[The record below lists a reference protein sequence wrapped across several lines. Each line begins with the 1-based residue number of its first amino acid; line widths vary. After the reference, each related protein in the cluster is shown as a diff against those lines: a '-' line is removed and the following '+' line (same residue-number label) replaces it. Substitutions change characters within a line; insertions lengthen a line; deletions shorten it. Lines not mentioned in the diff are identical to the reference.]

1 MLKNISVVVIAAA
14 IAILGG
20 AWVTSATLLNFNR
33 IGSITIGIWAA
44 HPLEGTPDSDPYAKA
59 RLARD
64 ASIAM
69 GAAEGVTFFAEDDD
83 DGETLVGTCDYVLKG
98 ANLAARF
105 WTLSSLDTN
114 KRTVIEAR
122 EGLPVSLTSDNLAYG
137 AKQQFEIEIS
147 AYARPGNWLA
157 ITPGETFLL
166 ALNLYDSPIATNKG
180 LVATQLPSI
189 KRVRCHG

>member
-1 MLKNISVVVIAAA
+1 MLKKFSIVMVAAT

-20 AWVTSATLLNFNR
+20 AWLTDATLANFNR
-33 IGSITIGIWAA
+33 IGSVSIGIWTA

-64 ASIAM
+64 ANISM
-69 GAAEGVTFFAEDDD
+69 GAAEGVSFFAEVDD
-83 DGETLVGTCDYVLKG
+83 DGEALVSTCDYVLKG

-105 WTLSSLDTN
+105 WTLLPLDTN
-114 KRTVIEAR
+114 KRAVAAAR
-122 EGLPVSLTSDNLAYG
+122 EGLPVSLTSDNLVYG
-137 AKQQFEIEIS
+137 PMQQFEVEIS
-147 AYARPGNWLA
+147 TYARPGNWLSVPPTNRF
-157 ITPGETFLL
+157 IL

-180 LVATQLPSI
+180 LVETDLPSI

>member
-1 MLKNISVVVIAAA
+1 MLKNVSVVVVAAT

-20 AWVTSATLLNFNR
+20 AWLTNATLLNFNQ
-33 IGSITIGIWAA
+33 IGSVTIGIWTAN
-44 HPLEGTPDSDPYAKA
+44 PLEGTQDSDPYAKA

-64 ASIAM
+64 ASISM
-69 GAAEGVTFFAEDDD
+69 GAAEGVTFFAESDD
-83 DGETLVGTCDYVLKG
+83 DGEILISTCDYVLKG

-105 WTLSSLDTN
+105 WTLLSLDTN
-114 KRTVIEAR
+114 NRSITAAR

-157 ITPGETFLL
+157 VTPGETFLL

-180 LVATQLPSI
+180 LVDTQLPSI